1 MYELLLFLQNF
12 FSLFLVFYGFFLLL
26 QDILRTSW
34 TERIQNLSLA
44 CVVIIKFK
52 ECSINGTKVSD
63 VHGIK
68 PEKVPSGLDRGSQP
82 YSRAVGT
89 AKWLGMKEQG
99 NKRAFRYAIIAY
111 LTAG

>member
-1 MYELLLFLQNF
+1 M
-12 FSLFLVFYGFFLLL
+12 SL
-26 QDILRTSW
+26 
-34 TERIQNLSLA
+34 
-44 CVVIIKFK
+44 
-52 ECSINGTKVSD
+52 CSIEYLSRALPWAESLLAFQTVGYHSYQFHRLTKICD
-63 VHGIK
+63 IHDIK

-89 AKWLGMKEQG
+89 AQWLGMKEQR